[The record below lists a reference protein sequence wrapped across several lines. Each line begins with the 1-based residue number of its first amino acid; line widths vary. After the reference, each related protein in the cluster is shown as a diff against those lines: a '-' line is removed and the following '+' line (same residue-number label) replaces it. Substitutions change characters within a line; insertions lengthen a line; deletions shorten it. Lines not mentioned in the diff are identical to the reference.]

1 MTYTQIK
8 VDASIGAVGAEVTG
22 IDLSQQLSAQAID
35 EIHSAWLEHH
45 ILFFREQN
53 LSPEAQ
59 ANFAANFGEL
69 DKYPFMQAVE
79 ASPHVIPIIKEADA
93 QMNFGGDWHT
103 DTSYQLTPPKATLL
117 YAVEVPEV
125 GGDTLFADA
134 TAAYANLSHALRE
147 MLEQQTGVYSP
158 KLVHGAK
165 GDYKGSEAEKN
176 LGAAYG
182 GNADFA
188 ESEVEHPLIRTHAE
202 TGNKSIYCS
211 IPHTVNI
218 KGWTRQESLAIFKFL
233 TQHFTQE
240 QYVTRFHW
248 TQGTLAM
255 WDNRCVFH
263 NALNDYQGYRRHM
276 HRVIVKGERPA

>member
-1 MTYTQIK
+1 MSYEHIE
-8 VDASIGAVGAEVTG
+8 VDANIGAVGAEVSG
-22 IDLSQQLSAQAID
+22 VDLSEQLPADVIA
-35 EIHSAWLEHH
+35 EIHQAWLAHH
-45 ILFFREQN
+45 VLFFRGQN

-69 DKYPFMQAVE
+69 DKYPFMQALE

-93 QMNFGGDWHT
+93 KMNFGGGWHT

-117 YAVEVPEV
+117 YAVEVPGV

-134 TAAYANLSHALRE
+134 TTSYSHLSPALRE
-147 MLEQQTGVYSP
+147 MLEQQIGVFSP
-158 KLVHGAK
+158 KLVHGEK
-165 GDYKGSEAEKN
+165 GDYKSSEAEKN

-182 GNADFA
+182 GDATFA
-188 ESEVEHPLIRTHAE
+188 ESEVEHPIIRTHAE

-211 IPHTVNI
+211 IPHTLNI
-218 KGWTRQESLAIFKFL
+218 KGWTRTESLAIFKFL
-233 TQHFTQE
+233 TAHLTQE
-240 QYVTRFHW
+240 EYVTRFHW
-248 TQGTLAM
+248 TPGTLAM

-263 NALNDYQGYRRHM
+263 HALNDYEGHRRHM